1 MSRIDCA
8 YDAMVDTASL
18 VPNPRNPNK
27 HPKAQIDLLA
37 KILSNCWRNP
47 IVVSNRSGFIVKG
60 HARLEAAKQAGINP
74 VPVDYQDYQS
84 EAEEWADMIADNR
97 LAELAEPSLP
107 ELKDLLEELDKGDFD
122 MDLTGFDAKSLEE
135 LMTQTFV
142 RFDGVSTPT
151 AAQIEK
157 REDELSGTFQER
169 SRNESDDHV
178 DLVCPECGK
187 EFSIRQSDLG
197 KKSSV

>member
-1 MSRIDCA
+1 MSKVDCA
-8 YDAMVDTASL
+8 YDAMVDTVNL

-37 KILSNCWRNP
+37 KILTNCWRNP

-122 MDLTGFDAKSLEE
+122 MDLTGFDASSLED
-135 LMTQTFV
+135 LMTWTSEPVKLDKVKTDPRPPALSWILVGIPTV
-142 RFDGVSTPT
+142 RFGEISEYIEKLAKIDGVVCETT
-151 AAQIEK
+151 VL
-157 REDELSGTFQER
+157 DE
-169 SRNESDDHV
+169 
-178 DLVCPECGK
+178 
-187 EFSIRQSDLG
+187 
-197 KKSSV
+197 